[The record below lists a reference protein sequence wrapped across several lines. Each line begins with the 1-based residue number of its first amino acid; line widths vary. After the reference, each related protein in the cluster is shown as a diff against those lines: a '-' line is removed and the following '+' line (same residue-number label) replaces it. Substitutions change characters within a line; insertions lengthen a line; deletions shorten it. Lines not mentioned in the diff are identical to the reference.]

1 MAFDV
6 SSGSRGVRSSVNIT
20 PLIDVVLVLLIIFM
34 VMTPTTMKHLK
45 PQIARESTD
54 PSPVGPQPV
63 TVEMTVA
70 GYKVDGQET
79 EWSQLFERVKGRLAQ
94 SRQGAVFLKIDD
106 EVGYGEAVRL
116 FDLCRGAGA
125 QVLALPPGT
134 HG

>member
-6 SSGSRGVRSSVNIT
+6 SSGKGVRSSVNIT

-45 PQIARESTD
+45 PQIARESTE
-54 PSPVGPQPV
+54 PAPPGPQPV
-63 TVEMTVA
+63 TVEATTT
-70 GYKVDGQET
+70 GYKVNGEET
-79 EWSQLFERVKGRLAQ
+79 EWAQLFERVKARLGQ
-94 SRQGAVFLKIDD
+94 SHQGAVFFKIADD
-106 EVGYGEAVRL
+106 VDYGEAIRL

>member
-6 SSGSRGVRSSVNIT
+6 SSRSGVRSSVNIT

-45 PQIARESTD
+45 PQMARESSE
-54 PSPVGPQPV
+54 PAPPGPQPV
-63 TVEMTVA
+63 TVEMTTTAFLVN
-70 GYKVDGQET
+70 GEKT
-79 EWSQLFERVKGRLAQ
+79 EWSQLFERVKSQLAGSHQ
-94 SRQGAVFLKIDD
+94 SAVFLKIDD
-106 EVGYGEAVRL
+106 EVDYGEAVRL

-125 QVLALPPGT
+125 QILAIPPGN